1 MMLSKDKT
9 TKKIVAKTLSTKLTP
24 KELEEIDNLVK
35 AGLYLNGSDFLREAV
50 RERLKAIN
58 IIKHR
63 EVNYDT
69 AKKEVLGYYRKYNKA
84 FMSDVSDD
92 LELDIELVVNI
103 TDELI
108 KEGRLKEV

>member
-1 MMLSKDKT
+1 MLSSE
-9 TKKIVAKTLSTKLTP
+9 KTLEKVESKTLATKLTP
-24 KELEEIDNLVK
+24 VEVKEINNLVK
-35 AGLYLNGSDFLREAV
+35 AGLYLNGADFLREAV
-50 RERLKAIN
+50 REKLKAIN
-58 IIKHR
+58 IIKYKDID
-63 EVNYDT
+63 YDT
-69 AKKEVLGYYRKYNKA
+69 AKKEVLGYYKKYNKA

>member
-1 MMLSKDKT
+1 MLSSGNSE
-9 TKKIVAKTLSTKLTP
+9 KIIAKTLSTKLTP
-24 KELEEIDNLVK
+24 IELQEIDNLVK

-63 EVNYDT
+63 DIDYDT
-69 AKKEVLGYYRKYNKA
+69 AKKEVLGYYRTYKKA

-92 LELDIELVVNI
+92 LELDIELIVNI

-108 KEGRLKEV
+108 KEGRIKEV

>member
-1 MMLSKDKT
+1 MLSSEKLG
-9 TKKIVAKTLSTKLTP
+9 AKTLSTKLTP
-24 KELEEIDNLVK
+24 AELQEIDNLIN

-50 RERLKAIN
+50 RERLKAIK

-63 EVNYDT
+63 DIDYDT
-69 AKKEVLGYYRKYNKA
+69 AKKEVLGYYKKYNKA

-92 LELDIELVVNI
+92 LELDIELIVNI

-108 KEGRLKEV
+108 KEGRIKEV

>member
-1 MMLSKDKT
+1 MLST
-9 TKKIVAKTLSTKLTP
+9 ERKISKSVATKLTP
-24 KELEEIDNLVK
+24 VELKEIDNLVN
-35 AGLYLNGSDFLREAV
+35 AGIYLNSSDFLREAV
-50 RERLKAIN
+50 REKLRSIK

-63 EVNYDT
+63 DIDYDT
-69 AKKEVLGYYRKYNKA
+69 AKKEVLGYYRTYNKA

-108 KEGRLKEV
+108 KEGRIKEV